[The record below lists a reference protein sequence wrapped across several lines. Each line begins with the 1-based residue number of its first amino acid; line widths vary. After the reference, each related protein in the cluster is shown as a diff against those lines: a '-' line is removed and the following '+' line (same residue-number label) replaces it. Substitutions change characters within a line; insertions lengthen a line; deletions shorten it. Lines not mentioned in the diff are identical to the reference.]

1 MKLNRLFKEA
11 APIEIKE
18 LMTDS
23 RVELKKSLFYCLK
36 GMVHDGHAFIHQA
49 ISNGA
54 IAIVYSD
61 PIEFIEGVEYIKVDN
76 VINELN
82 RTADIFFNHPS
93 QKLNMIGVTG
103 TNGKST
109 IAKTIKELYSL
120 WNPCGYSGTISIEYG
135 INKEKPDF
143 TTDET
148 VPTLS
153 MLKRMLKAEMK
164 AVALEVSSQG
174 LDQHRVDALRFDVA
188 IFTNLTHDHLDYH
201 GNLENYFQ
209 AKKRLFSLLKPKGCS
224 IVNIDDP
231 YGARLF
237 NEIYSRKYSFS
248 IYKPADYQ
256 AKNIEL
262 GALSTKFTLVVEDK
276 EYNLVTNFVSEF
288 NLSNLLAVI
297 AALHQSGFSI
307 DQISEHLNHLPQV
320 DGRMEVI
327 QEGQNFNV
335 IVDYAHTPDGFEKIY
350 QFANSITSENNKIIS
365 VFGSAGK
372 RDSKKRPI
380 LGSISDKYCKMI
392 ILTEEDPRNESAL
405 NIAQE
410 ISSGIKKTNYIIVL
424 DRYDAIQQ
432 ALELANKN
440 DTVLIL
446 AKGNERY
453 ITRRFGKEYWMGDE
467 AATIDILKKLN
478 VQEEEQN
485 DLQ

>member
-11 APIEIKE
+11 SPIEIKE

-36 GMVHDGHAFIHQA
+36 GMVHDGHTFIHQA
-49 ISNGA
+49 INNGA

-61 PIEFIEGVEYIKVDN
+61 PIEFVDGIEYIKVDN

-82 RTADIFFNHPS
+82 RTADIFFSHPS

-109 IAKTIKELYSL
+109 IAKTIKELYCRF
-120 WNPCGYSGTISIEYG
+120 NPCGYSGTISIEYG
-135 INKEKPDF
+135 DHKEKPDF

-148 VPTLS
+148 VPTLK
-153 MLKRMLKAEMK
+153 MLKRMLKSGMK
-164 AVALEVSSQG
+164 AAALEVSSQG
-174 LDQHRVDALRFDVA
+174 LDQHRVDALRFDVT

-231 YGARLF
+231 YGARLY
-237 NEIYSRKYSFS
+237 NEIYTRKYSFS
-248 IYKPADYQ
+248 IYDTADYQ

-276 EYNLVTNFVSEF
+276 EYNLETNFVSEF

-380 LGSISDKYCKMI
+380 LGSISDKYCQMI

-405 NIAQE
+405 HIAQE
-410 ISSGIKKTNYIIVL
+410 IASGIKQNNYIIVL
-424 DRYDAIQQ
+424 DRYDAIRQ

-453 ITRRFGKEYWMGDE
+453 ITRQYGKEYWMGDE
-467 AATIDILKKLN
+467 AATIDILKKLI

>member
-1 MKLNRLFKEA
+1 
-11 APIEIKE
+11 
-18 LMTDS
+18 
-23 RVELKKSLFYCLK
+23 
-36 GMVHDGHAFIHQA
+36 
-49 ISNGA
+49 
-54 IAIVYSD
+54 
-61 PIEFIEGVEYIKVDN
+61 
-76 VINELN
+76 
-82 RTADIFFNHPS
+82 
-93 QKLNMIGVTG
+93 
-103 TNGKST
+103 
-109 IAKTIKELYSL
+109 
-120 WNPCGYSGTISIEYG
+120 
-135 INKEKPDF
+135 
-143 TTDET
+143 
-148 VPTLS
+148 
-153 MLKRMLKAEMK
+153 MK
-164 AVALEVSSQG
+164 AAALEVSSQG
-174 LDQHRVDALRFDVA
+174 LDQHRVDALRFDVT

-231 YGARLF
+231 YGARLY
-237 NEIYSRKYSFS
+237 NEIYTRKYSFS
-248 IYKPADYQ
+248 IYDTADYQ

-276 EYNLVTNFVSEF
+276 EYNLETNFVSEF

-380 LGSISDKYCKMI
+380 LGSISDKYCQMI

-405 NIAQE
+405 HIAQE
-410 ISSGIKKTNYIIVL
+410 IASGIKQNNYIIVL
-424 DRYDAIQQ
+424 DRYDAIRQ

-453 ITRRFGKEYWMGDE
+453 ITRQYGKEYWMGDE
-467 AATIDILKKLN
+467 AATIDILKKLI